1 MRTPRLRAI
10 AFSLVALPLAATVP
24 CQQEVGGKDADPPAV
39 AQQAPP
45 SPAATAEQPHFLVR
59 RYPQDRD
66 AAIAQVGDR
75 MLTLGDL
82 VDHIDTVHYPGF
94 RDRLV
99 EQPEF
104 QRMLQSD
111 LIAPWVRQFADLEAL
126 QQTFADD
133 LPEAKL
139 KAAQSTALQHTFQGW
154 LDTYV
159 ADRKAHDRPTNLT
172 QQQVNRLLAD
182 FQLRQGIAAEM
193 QGALELL
200 EPGDYTRPQLQK
212 FFNDNARAFGGR
224 VTMAHILIQHRDGGT
239 GILLADEG
247 FARATARLADV
258 QARLR
263 PDGSNF
269 EEVARGF
276 SDDTRT
282 APEGGVLHGVH
293 RFDDRLPAVL
303 CRAGWFLRDGE
314 VSGVIESQYGWH
326 IVKRIDFSQQMF
338 ILFTEDAIPT
348 IRQVMIRSRQE
359 DRLFQARE
367 KAKVRLLL

>member
-1 MRTPRLRAI
+1 MRSPRLRAI
-10 AFSLVALPLAATVP
+10 ALSLLALPLAV
-24 CQQEVGGKDADPPAV
+24 
-39 AQQAPP
+39 
-45 SPAATAEQPHFLVR
+45 PAAGQEEQKAPQEPAAPAAPAPTVEAPHFIVR

-75 MLTLGDL
+75 MVTLGDL
-82 VDHIDTVHYPGF
+82 VDHIDAVHYPGF
-94 RDRLV
+94 RDLLANR
-99 EQPEF
+99 PEF

-126 QQTFADD
+126 QQTFATE
-133 LPEAKL
+133 LPEEKL
-139 KAAQSTALQHTFQGW
+139 RTAQSAALKDSFQGW
-154 LDTYV
+154 LATYV
-159 ADRKAHDRPTNLT
+159 ADRKAHGRPTELT
-172 QQQVNRLLAD
+172 QQQVNSLLAD
-182 FQLRQGIAAEM
+182 FQLRRGIGCEM
-193 QGALELL
+193 QGALDLL
-200 EPGDYTRPQLQK
+200 ESGDYTRPQLQQ
-212 FFNDNARAFGGR
+212 FFTDNARAFGGR
-224 VTMAHILIQHRDGGT
+224 VTIAHIMIQHRDGGT
-239 GILLADEG
+239 GILLGDEG

-282 APEGGVLHGVH
+282 APNGGLLHGVR

-303 CRAGWFLRDGE
+303 CRTAWFLRDGE
-314 VSGVIESQYGWH
+314 VSGVVESQYGWH
-326 IVKRIDFSQQMF
+326 IVKRIDFSQQTF
-338 ILFTEDAIPT
+338 ILFTEDAIPS
-348 IRQVMIRSRQE
+348 IRQVMLRSRQE